1 MRSSKLKG
9 MGLLAAAF
17 ASMGQVF
24 AGTAQNISDQMRG
37 VLPRMGRNA
46 PARVRNVIGYIDG
59 AGMPHGRSGDKLTR
73 KVMTGRVG
81 LSHARGPYF
90 AWACM
95 APGRGRARRSK

>member
-1 MRSSKLKG
+1 MRSSKLNG
-9 MGLLAAAF
+9 VGLLAAAF
-17 ASMGQVF
+17 VSMGEVL
-24 AGTAQNISDQMRG
+24 AGKARDISDQMRG

-46 PARVRNVIGYIDG
+46 PARVRNIIGYIDG
-59 AGMPHGRSGDKLTR
+59 AGMPHGRSGDKLKR
-73 KVMTGRVG
+73 KAMTGRVG